1 MTNPIQYINLN
12 SRSLTNKLTKFQSFV
27 YSSSYDVICITETWS
42 TDYIYDKEILP
53 NKFTLYRR
61 DKESR
66 GGGVLIAVN
75 DLLPSISP
83 PSLEVVSIKLCL
95 SGTQICINCSVYLPP
110 NPDVTYFKHLIAFYI
125 PLLLMK
131 SSLSLLGILI
141 CLISVGPL
149 FQVVHCHLTYSVTL
163 CLNPTLHSS

>member
-1 MTNPIQYINLN
+1 MQMVVQLPLRINLLPIHHCLLRLSPLPPLLFLREAQYINLCYLN

-75 DLLPSISP
+75 YLLPSITP

-95 SGTQICINCSVYLPP
+95 SGTQICINE
-110 NPDVTYFKHLIAFYI
+110 
-125 PLLLMK
+125 
-131 SSLSLLGILI
+131 
-141 CLISVGPL
+141 
-149 FQVVHCHLTYSVTL
+149 
-163 CLNPTLHSS
+163 